1 MVYWFTMK
9 IFFVIHISFVMCS
22 YWRNREKEYL
32 RYFTPSAWSFWCGV
46 KKEIKEWEDKMNGEI
61 ATLKQEILSNKAII
75 EKREIEIVEKNEEI
89 IQIKL
94 SLTDRLESISKLEG
108 ELGKKNLEIER
119 LGQINQELMKKLE
132 YKERADEKVI
142 KMFGQVEP
150 LMVGMPANLKFFEE
164 LILELVEKISQLNF
178 SNQAKQSQNDE
189 LFELLKELKVK
200 ISECKS
206 MMATRKSQ
214 INSNDSLNKHW
225 M

>member
-1 MVYWFTMK
+1 
-9 IFFVIHISFVMCS
+9 
-22 YWRNREKEYL
+22 
-32 RYFTPSAWSFWCGV
+32 V

-61 ATLKQEILSNKAII
+61 ETLKQEILSNKAII